1 MSGLDTLDRLK
12 KQGGFGKVPVLLVCG
27 VQDASTGPEH
37 MRRLRDACTSTS
49 TSSGCEEGKVGE
61 EVGVAVVQ
69 YKELDPGVHMM
80 ALEQGEALAREILE
94 FRRLVD
100 GK

>member
-12 KQGGFGKVPVLLVCG
+12 KQGGFGPKVPVLLVCG

-37 MRRLRDACTSTS
+37 MRRLRDAC
-49 TSSGCEEGKVGE
+49 ENRD
-61 EVGVAVVQ
+61 EVVVPAVVQ

-80 ALEQGEALAREILE
+80 ALEQGEALAKEILE